1 MLCQAS
7 QLRIITL
14 STQISLRITAH
25 KRYLVQLLPHRLYRP
40 TMPTSNRNTESPLSR
55 APSLSLSVDSTKSS
69 SLVTPRGS
77 ELVVTPPQSRSKS
90 LFDQPRSGRMSDT
103 SPSLRYSSSPSPLS
117 KRRLDKRSDSD
128 ASSICDT
135 SPHPCYSPPSSP
147 LSKRRLYRSNSDA
160 SSTRD
165 PNEQPHCSMTGKRYH
180 PYIPREGGP
189 VPPALHYAARSLGV
203 MSPTDMTLAEVSEV
217 CFL

>member
-14 STQISLRITAH
+14 STQISLQITAH
-25 KRYLVQLLPHRLYRP
+25 KHYLVQLLSHRLYQP
-40 TMPTSNRNTESPLSR
+40 NMPASNRNTKSLLSH
-55 APSLSLSVDSTKSS
+55 APSLSLSVDSTPSS

-77 ELVVTPPQSRSKS
+77 ELVVMPPQSKSKS
-90 LFDQPRSGRMSDT
+90 LFNQPHSGRMSNT
-103 SPSLRYSSSPSPLS
+103 FPSLHYSLSPSPLS
-117 KRRLDKRSDSD
+117 KHHLDKNSDSD
-128 ASSICDT
+128 AFSICNT

-147 LSKRRLYRSNSDA
+147 LSKRHLYHSNSDA
-160 SSTRD
+160 SSTQD

-180 PYIPREGGP
+180 PYIPRKSGP
-189 VPPALHYAARSLGV
+189 IPPAVHYAAQSLGV
-203 MSPTDMTLAEVSEV
+203 MSPTDMMLAEVSEV